1 MLEKHS
7 ESSHLCGGG
16 GGCCVIVGTGVQGGV
31 INSGSPMD
39 GAGGTTAAVVSG
51 MTAGPTP
58 TKTSAVSDAA
68 TVPADPAM
76 GAPAAIAVKTLNG
89 SNLVTISHIPA
100 GGVPIV
106 PKGNA
111 PLSTTANTINPT
123 YLPSLHNVVA
133 STVIA
138 PQSSPSSV
146 PTVTLVRPPMQTPPV
161 SSQGAVIPTSTVASV
176 TSTQGPGPVIN
187 AFESPKT
194 IIQTTAPL
202 STVSAVPTVATVAVK
217 SPTVLQNVRT
227 SVPSSIIAAPGS
239 AAVRTIAA
247 QVLAPRIGQPQPNA
261 PNVQNIQLP
270 PGTSSTGAV
279 YLFFF

>member
-1 MLEKHS
+1 
-7 ESSHLCGGG
+7 
-16 GGCCVIVGTGVQGGV
+16 
-31 INSGSPMD
+31 MD
-39 GAGGTTAAVVSG
+39 GAGGTTAAAVSG

-58 TKTSAVSDAA
+58 IKTSAVSDAA
-68 TVPADPAM
+68 TVATDPAG

-89 SNLVTISHIPA
+89 SNLVTISHIP
-100 GGVPIV
+100 GGVPSV

-111 PLSTTANTINPT
+111 LPSTTANTINPT
-123 YLPSLHNVVA
+123 YLSSAHNVVA
-133 STVIA
+133 SSVIP

-146 PTVTLVRPPMQTPPV
+146 PTVTLVRPPMQTPSV
-161 SSQGAVIPTSTVASV
+161 SSQGAVISTSTVASV
-176 TSTQGPGPVIN
+176 TSTQGPGPVVN
-187 AFESPKT
+187 TFESPKT
-194 IIQTTAPL
+194 IIQTTAPI
-202 STVSAVPTVATVAVK
+202 STVSAVPTGATVAAVTVK

-270 PGTSSTGAV
+270 PGTSSTV
-279 YLFFF
+279 TVDLLFF

>member
-217 SPTVLQNVRT
+217 SPTVLQNV
-227 SVPSSIIAAPGS
+227 
-239 AAVRTIAA
+239 
-247 QVLAPRIGQPQPNA
+247 
-261 PNVQNIQLP
+261 
-270 PGTSSTGAV
+270 GAV
-279 YLFFF
+279 LHHRSARVRCGADHRCSGAGPTDRTASTQRSQRPEHSTTTRYQQHWCCLLVFLLKN